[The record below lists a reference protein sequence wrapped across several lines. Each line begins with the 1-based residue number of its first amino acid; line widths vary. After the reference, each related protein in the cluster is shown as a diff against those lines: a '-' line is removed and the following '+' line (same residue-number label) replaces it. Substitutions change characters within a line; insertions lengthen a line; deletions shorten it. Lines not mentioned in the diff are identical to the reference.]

1 MSLLNYTT
9 TIAAVKTIG
18 EIQQR
23 LAEHGVAAI
32 TVAYVGGEPAA
43 LAFSIATRLGTQT
56 YRLPANID
64 AIERLLERLPRAR
77 RTRDQATRVAW
88 RIIKDWVEAQTA
100 IIQAGMVS
108 MDQIMLPFLETAP
121 GGPLLYEAY
130 VDHGMKLL
138 TAGGGDRG

>member
-77 RTRDQATRVAW
+77 RTRDQATRAAW
-88 RIIKDWVEAQTA
+88 Q
-100 IIQAGMVS
+100 
-108 MDQIMLPFLETAP
+108 
-121 GGPLLYEAY
+121 
-130 VDHGMKLL
+130 
-138 TAGGGDRG
+138 

>member
-9 TIAAVKTIG
+9 TISAAKTIG

-23 LAEHGVAAI
+23 LAAHGVGAV
-32 TVAYVGGEPAA
+32 TVAYVDREPAA
-43 LAFSIATRLGTQT
+43 IAFSIATRLGTQT

-64 AIERLLERLPRAR
+64 AIERLLERLPRAK

-130 VDHGMKLL
+130 LDHGMKLL

>member
-1 MSLLNYTT
+1 M
-9 TIAAVKTIG
+9 
-18 EIQQR
+18 
-23 LAEHGVAAI
+23 
-32 TVAYVGGEPAA
+32 
-43 LAFSIATRLGTQT
+43 
-56 YRLPANID
+56 
-64 AIERLLERLPRAR
+64 
-77 RTRDQATRVAW
+77 
-88 RIIKDWVEAQTA
+88 EAQTA